1 MQRDNP
7 NKDNLTTNC
16 FQRSGGKCCI
26 LLWLLY
32 KKVLFKKNKWYR
44 DFVFIFAWF
53 ESFITSSHQCYFILS
68 LKLYTQL
75 FDFILKIIFEFFF
88 FWKILLISL
97 LISESSKTP
106 SWIGTSNRQY
116 LLPKHEMLYS
126 NVSPKTKNFRENN
139 RIKMFPRFLKTKIWL
154 CILCAPSFSIY
165 ILWCTYY
172 IGSYYLLFR
181 YNELSA
187 KQNIKK
193 NWYVV

>member
-1 MQRDNP
+1 MISWF
-7 NKDNLTTNC
+7 C
-16 FQRSGGKCCI
+16 FYFCLIWKFYYIITPMLFYFISKF
-26 LLWLLY
+26 LHTALWLHT
-32 KKVLFKKNKWYR
+32 KNNFWVL
-44 DFVFIFAWF
+44 
-53 ESFITSSHQCYFILS
+53 
-68 LKLYTQL
+68 
-75 FDFILKIIFEFFF
+75 F

-193 NWYVV
+193 KLICSLSTERALTKMYVDFFFCSFKAQKMDV